1 MQVKKYIIRI
11 CIFLFPASLIAQTN
25 YTIPGSKEYQMLERL
40 EIKTNNADLM
50 FSIAKPYSRKF
61 AVNAVELIDSLNR
74 NKQRGGFPL
83 SDIDKYNMQRF
94 LMNNSEWSKPRAAFK
109 SEKPVFNTF
118 YKSRGNLIEVNEKDF
133 FLAINPVIQYK
144 FLSESNNNERLFLN
158 SRGIS
163 VRGMISRKIGFNI
176 YFTENQERDPLYVQR
191 YISKFSGVPGVGFY
205 KKFKNTGVDYFDTRG
220 SISWNVAKFID
231 MQFGYDKN
239 FIGNGFRS
247 LYLSDFSNNALFL
260 KINTRIGKFNYQNLF
275 MELIPQTRLSGGNL
289 LARKYFRMN
298 HLSLNLAKW
307 LNVGIF
313 DAVMFSRK
321 DRFDF
326 MYLNPILFLRASE
339 QMVGS
344 PDNALVGI
352 DFKMNLAKR
361 FQVYG
366 NLNMDEFK
374 LSELKNNTGWWA
386 NKYGYQFGVKYID
399 AFGIKNT
406 DIQIETNRIRPFTYS
421 HYDSVANYTNY
432 NLPLAHPLGANL
444 QEYVAIVKSQPF
456 KKLYLDLKVI
466 SYFQGA
472 DSAGKNFGNN
482 PFLNYNT
489 RPREY
494 GFQVG
499 SGEKV
504 TCLLASFNAAYEIKE
519 NMFFEIGVTFRDY
532 KAPKADEKTTIFSAG
547 FRWNMARR
555 DFDF

>member
-1 MQVKKYIIRI
+1 MQVKKYIFSFI
-11 CIFLFPASLIAQTN
+11 IFLFPAAILAQTN
-25 YTIPGSKEYQMLERL
+25 YTIPGSKEYQLLERL
-40 EIKTNNADLM
+40 EIKTNNLDLM
-50 FSIAKPYSRKF
+50 LSTSKPYSRKY

-83 SDIDKYNMQRF
+83 SDIDQYNMQRF
-94 LMNNSEWSKPRAAFK
+94 LMNNSEWAKPRAAFK
-109 SEKPVFNTF
+109 NEKPIFNTF
-118 YKSRGNLIEVNEKDF
+118 YKTRGNFIEVNEKDF
-133 FLAINPVIQYK
+133 FIAVNPVFQYK
-144 FLSESNNNERLFLN
+144 FSSESNNSERLFLN

-163 VRGMISRKIGFNI
+163 IRGMVGKKVGFSF
-176 YFTENQERDPLYVQR
+176 YVTDNQERDPLYVQR
-191 YISKFSGVPGVGFY
+191 FINKFDAVPGAGFY
-205 KKFKNTGVDYFDTRG
+205 KSFKTTGVDYFDARG
-220 SISWNVAKFID
+220 SVSWNVAKYID

-247 LYLSDFSNNALFL
+247 LYMSDFSNNALYF
-260 KINTRIGKFNYQNLF
+260 KINTRIGKLNYQNLF
-275 MELIPQTRLSGGNL
+275 MELIPQFAKKNEL

-298 HLSLNLAKW
+298 HLSLNITKW
-307 LNVGIF
+307 LNVGVF
-313 DAVMFSRK
+313 DAVMFARK

-339 QMVGS
+339 QQVGS
-344 PDNALVGI
+344 PDNAFVGV
-352 DFKMNLAKR
+352 DFKANIAKR
-361 FQVYG
+361 IQIYG

-386 NKYGYQFGVKYID
+386 NKYGYQVGLKYID

-406 DIQIETNRIRPFTYS
+406 DIQLETNRVRPFTYS

-444 QEYVAIVKSQPF
+444 QEYVAIVRSQPF

-472 DSAGKNFGNN
+472 DSAGKNFGSN
-482 PFLNYNT
+482 PFLNYNS

-494 GFQVG
+494 GFNVG
-499 SGEKV
+499 SGEKA
-504 TCLLASFNAAYEIKE
+504 TCFLASFNAAYEIKE
-519 NMFFEIGVTFRDY
+519 NLFFEIGVTFRNY

-547 FRWNMARR
+547 IRWNMARR